1 MYHSWGS
8 QNAWLRQITN
18 RNYMYISEYIA
29 KKNNLKDDDWIWVK
43 SSYNKIKVQCR
54 VMKGVNK
61 FTIWT
66 WNAIGKRKGAWNL
79 DPKSPETEKGFIIN
93 HIIPDLLP
101 KKEDGYN
108 YSNSDPIT
116 GQAAWYDL
124 KVKIIKCNAIESD
137 SKIYPSFRMFK
148 NKSRKNI
155 RINLDGKEIEKNYS
169 KKISNKHFEYI
180 GNKKNY

>member
-1 MYHSWGS
+1 M
-8 QNAWLRQITN
+8 QL
-18 RNYMYISEYIA
+18 
-29 KKNNLKDDDWIWVK
+29 VK
-43 SSYNKIKVQCR
+43 ER
-54 VMKGVNK
+54 V
-61 FTIWT
+61 
-66 WNAIGKRKGAWNL
+66 WNL

-155 RINLDGKEIEKNYS
+155 RINSYGKEIEKNYS